1 MTAAINSGIAR
12 LEFDKKFFG
21 GLIWMLFQPL
31 MHLSQVS
38 DAAVRNRCR
47 PARLIAEAA
56 IFAWRDDDAAST
68 RILTPLFHALFEA
81 SYMPRMKASWELNA
95 KFIEQLR
102 GGDVRTSL
110 EAAAH

>member
-1 MTAAINSGIAR
+1 MLLQLEDQPLNRFSTPDLYAFPQSAQMTAAINARITR

-38 DAAVRNRCR
+38 HAAVRNRCR
-47 PARLIAEAA
+47 PARLVPETA

-68 RILTPLFHALFEA
+68 RILAPLFHAFFELP
-81 SYMPRMKASWELNA
+81 S
-95 KFIEQLR
+95 
-102 GGDVRTSL
+102 
-110 EAAAH
+110 

>member
-1 MTAAINSGIAR
+1 MTMGHRALTFCADILGMLLQIEDQPLNRFSTPDLYAFPQSTQMTAAINSGIAR
-12 LEFDKKFFG
+12 LEFDKKFLG

-47 PARLIAEAA
+47 PARLVAETA

-68 RILTPLFHALFEA
+68 CIL
-81 SYMPRMKASWELNA
+81 
-95 KFIEQLR
+95 
-102 GGDVRTSL
+102 
-110 EAAAH
+110 